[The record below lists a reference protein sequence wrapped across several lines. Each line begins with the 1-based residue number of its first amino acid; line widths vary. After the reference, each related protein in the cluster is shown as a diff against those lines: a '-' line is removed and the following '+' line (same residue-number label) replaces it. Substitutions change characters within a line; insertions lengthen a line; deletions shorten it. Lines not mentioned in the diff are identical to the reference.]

1 MKKTLA
7 LTLAL
12 VLCLGLCAP
21 ALAAE
26 EGVSIYYVDGQ
37 PVETVPAGTVPELKS
52 IADESQEV
60 QDFLYEMY
68 QNGDLTQ
75 ENTDYD
81 LSYFE
86 DGGYEYVD
94 PYAEYE
100 AAHSE
105 EIAALDADALIAQW
119 GYHDMTAEEAFMEDY
134 ADYGETLDE
143 AVKDRYIQMRL
154 LVQED
159 AQMAEEYREEL
170 PEVWADFD
178 ADAYFQTTYDWDKAE
193 YMAWYCL
200 RSQEEFVDDMFTDY
214 IEYDYDVWDE
224 DYDWDEPAG
233 EPTLTLVVNGVAS
246 DVAITAGEGTT
257 YADADALRAILGA
270 QAVAADATGS
280 IAIRPAAEAAGWDVV
295 WYEGWGEQEV
305 QLWNKTAF
313 QAEVAEGFE
322 AYEDF
327 AARLAEQ
334 NKVWLETA
342 GELNETLELKLTR
355 FDTLDGDRTYTAK
368 AKVEA
373 VMEDGVM
380 DCVINVDAA
389 GFGALL
395 DVARQAGWSVE
406 DAAVAQMKKT
416 MGDVKVEMI
425 ADLEEGEAAY
435 RVPALALLD
444 PDLANWQRLELGSAE
459 TVISSHDSVLEA
471 GYQTMLKNAATMGGV
486 YAWNSAME
494 DIEHQ
499 VATLGADRFTTAA
512 DGTVTYALTAQD
524 MEESGYKR
532 CEVRCVMKPDGWYTL
547 ELDMRPDLMSSVLGS
562 AEYLDEE
569 ELFQVLVYDLLGSFF
584 DMEAAVKLEVNRDSA
599 TASVE
604 FHWSNMGKLEFGG
617 TARRSAADRHP
628 RQVKDVL
635 PLAVKPAPG
644 TVLTAA
650 F

>member
-1 MKKTLA
+1 MKRTFA

-12 VLCLGLCAP
+12 VLALGLCAP

-26 EGVSIYYVDGQ
+26 EGVYYVDGQ
-37 PVETVPAGTVPELKS
+37 PVDTYPAGATVPPL
-52 IADESQEV
+52 DE
-60 QDFLYEMY
+60 
-68 QNGDLTQ
+68 
-75 ENTDYD
+75 
-81 LSYFE
+81 
-86 DGGYEYVD
+86 EYTYAD

-100 AAHSE
+100 AAHPE
-105 EIAALDADALIAQW
+105 EIAALDVDALIAGW
-119 GYHDMTAEEAFMEDY
+119 GYEEVHMTARESFLEYNGWLGDTVE
-134 ADYGETLDE
+134 E
-143 AVKDRYIQMRL
+143 AVKNRYIEIRL
-154 LVQED
+154 GIQ
-159 AQMAEEYREEL
+159 AEAEAAALYREEF
-170 PEVWADFD
+170 PDAWANFD
-178 ADAYFQTTYDWDKAE
+178 ADAYFWETEYGEYWSGDKAKF
-193 YMAWYCL
+193 MACNCL
-200 RSQEEFVDDMFTDY
+200 LSEEEFVDDMFTDY
-214 IEYDYDVWDE
+214 IEDGYYDDDWDD
-224 DYDWDEPAG
+224 DYPWDEPAG
-233 EPTLTLVVNGVAS
+233 EPSLKLVVNGVAS
-246 DVAITAGEGTT
+246 DVAVTAGEGTT
-257 YADADALRAILGA
+257 YADADALRAILGD

-280 IAIRPAAEAAGWDVV
+280 IAIRPAAEAAGWDVQ
-295 WYEGWGEQEV
+295 WFEGWGWQEV
-305 QLWNKTAF
+305 QLWDRAAF
-313 QAEVAEGFE
+313 EGELTEEFK

-380 DCVINVDAA
+380 DCVINMDAA
-389 GFGALL
+389 GFGGLL

-444 PDLANWQRLELGSAE
+444 PELANWQRLELGSAE
-459 TVISSHDSVLEA
+459 TVVASHNSVLEA

-486 YAWNSAME
+486 YAWDSALE
-494 DIEHQ
+494 DMEHQ

-512 DGTVTYALTAQD
+512 DGTVTYTLTTQD

-635 PLAVKPAPG
+635 PLAVEPAPG